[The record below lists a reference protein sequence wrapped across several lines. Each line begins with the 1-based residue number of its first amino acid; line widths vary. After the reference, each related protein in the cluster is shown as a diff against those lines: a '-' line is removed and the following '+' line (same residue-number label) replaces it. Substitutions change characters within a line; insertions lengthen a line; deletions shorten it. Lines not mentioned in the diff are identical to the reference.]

1 MPKRDEAHMAAVRQQ
16 ILAAARVVFERKGVA
31 DASMSDVST
40 QAGLSVGSIYVHFR
54 SKEDVLLQLIEAA
67 EVNAAPFEACSSAGE
82 LLGLVESSLKLQ
94 ERPDATNQVART
106 ALEIAAITRRNPDVQ
121 AVVSK
126 NFKNL
131 RRALLET
138 VVRIGKEANHL
149 EESDML
155 AVGESILSLLVSAQA
170 QMLIGVPT
178 NTEAKMKA
186 ARLLIKL
193 LHGAPVRV
201 KR

>member
-31 DASMSDVST
+31 EASMSDVST

-155 AVGESILSLLVSAQA
+155 AIGESILSLLVSAQA

-186 ARLLIKL
+186 ARLLIRL

>member
-1 MPKRDEAHMAAVRQQ
+1 MAAVRQQ

-31 DASMSDVST
+31 EASMSDVST

-186 ARLLIKL
+186 ARLLIRL

>member
-1 MPKRDEAHMAAVRQQ
+1 MAAVRQQ

-31 DASMSDVST
+31 EASMSDVST

-155 AVGESILSLLVSAQA
+155 SVGESILSLLVSAQA

-186 ARLLIKL
+186 ARLLIRL

>member
-31 DASMSDVST
+31 EASMSDVST

-186 ARLLIKL
+186 ARLLIRL

>member
-1 MPKRDEAHMAAVRQQ
+1 MAAVRQQ

-31 DASMSDVST
+31 EASMNDVST

-54 SKEDVLLQLIEAA
+54 SKEDVLLQLIETA

-106 ALEIAAITRRNPDVQ
+106 ALEVAAITRRNPDVQ

-138 VVRIGKEANHL
+138 VVRIGKDVNHL
-149 EESDML
+149 EESEML

-186 ARLLIKL
+186 ARLLVRL

>member
-1 MPKRDEAHMAAVRQQ
+1 MPKRDESHMAAVRQQ

-31 DASMSDVST
+31 EASMNDVST

-138 VVRIGKEANHL
+138 VVRIGKDANHL
-149 EESDML
+149 EESEML

-186 ARLLIKL
+186 ARLLIRL

>member
-31 DASMSDVST
+31 EASMSDVST

-149 EESDML
+149 DESDML

>member
-1 MPKRDEAHMAAVRQQ
+1 MAAVRQQ

-67 EVNAAPFEACSSAGE
+67 EVHAAPFEACSSAGE

-178 NTEAKMKA
+178 NTDAKMKA
-186 ARLLIKL
+186 ARLLIRL

>member
-1 MPKRDEAHMAAVRQQ
+1 MAAVRQQ

-31 DASMSDVST
+31 EASMSDVST

-54 SKEDVLLQLIEAA
+54 SKEDVLLQLIETA

-149 EESDML
+149 DESDML

>member
-1 MPKRDEAHMAAVRQQ
+1 MAAVRQQ

-31 DASMSDVST
+31 EASMSDVST

-149 EESDML
+149 DESDML

>member
-31 DASMSDVST
+31 EASMSDVST

>member
-1 MPKRDEAHMAAVRQQ
+1 MAAVRQQ

-31 DASMSDVST
+31 EASMSDVST

-155 AVGESILSLLVSAQA
+155 AIGESILSLLVSAQA

-186 ARLLIKL
+186 ARLLIRL

>member
-1 MPKRDEAHMAAVRQQ
+1 MAAVRQQ

-31 DASMSDVST
+31 EASMNDVST

-138 VVRIGKEANHL
+138 VVRIGKDANHL
-149 EESDML
+149 EESEML

-186 ARLLIKL
+186 ARLLIRL